1 MEFDS
6 HIIWNIILTL
16 VILPL
21 GWWIRTS
28 HDEIRRQDILLNKTR
43 EEIARDYV
51 SKRELDQDLARILN
65 AIERLDEKLT
75 MNRQEASL
83 QRRDKN
89 KERLRKEVLLEE
101 LTSQLGGLGHTE
113 DQITQE
119 SLAVTN
125 LILEIYKDLGEVIQY
140 KVLQDSKK

>member
-16 VILPL
+16 VIFPL

-51 SKRELDQDLARILN
+51 SKREMEQDLARILN
-65 AIERLDEKLT
+65 AIERLDEKLD
-75 MNRQEASL
+75 RIQEAAV
-83 QRRDKN
+83 
-89 KERLRKEVLLEE
+89 KEFRL
-101 LTSQLGGLGHTE
+101 
-113 DQITQE
+113 
-119 SLAVTN
+119 
-125 LILEIYKDLGEVIQY
+125 
-140 KVLQDSKK
+140 

>member
-16 VILPL
+16 VIFPL

-51 SKRELDQDLARILN
+51 SKREMEQDLTRILN
-65 AIERLDEKLT
+65 AIERLDEKLD
-75 MNRQEASL
+75 RIQEAAV
-83 QRRDKN
+83 
-89 KERLRKEVLLEE
+89 KEFRL
-101 LTSQLGGLGHTE
+101 
-113 DQITQE
+113 
-119 SLAVTN
+119 
-125 LILEIYKDLGEVIQY
+125 
-140 KVLQDSKK
+140 